1 MKTLTTLAVSS
12 LIALSATLP
21 VQANQLTDHLS
32 TVVQT
37 QLNELNSSI
46 QQQAKMALEHTVAEL
61 FFTLGDDTAKQQL
74 NTAADA
80 KPDAQTNDDGQLT
93 EQPE

>member
-1 MKTLTTLAVSS
+1 MKTLTTLAIAS
-12 LIALSATLP
+12 LFTMGTTLP

-37 QLNELNSSI
+37 QLNELHSSI
-46 QQQAKMALEHTVAEL
+46 QQQARLALEHTVAEL
-61 FFTLGDDTAKQQL
+61 FFSLGNDTAKQQL
-74 NTAADA
+74 NTSAEVAADA
-80 KPDAQTNDDGQLT
+80 QAKDEDHLT